1 MQQDGTMSSASQD
14 RDLQTQVDS
23 QAVRGETA
31 PSRSLARRVAR
42 NVVSL
47 VRRPQLIAT
56 GIVLSIFARYILFC
70 MWLMR
75 FTRHGRA
82 EFFPTEE
89 FPWTSELESQWS
101 TIRAELD
108 DVLAQLAQ
116 VPNMQQVSVEQLPLT
131 QDDRWKTLIF
141 IAAGQRIERNCR
153 QCPQTVSRLLAIPDL
168 YFAQFSILVGPKH
181 IPAHRGP
188 YKGLLNCHLALKVPE
203 NRQSCRMRV
212 NQSTITWEEGKLIIF
227 DDTQEHE
234 VWIDEATVRVVL
246 IFHVVRPLPFPLSL
260 ANRFILRIAAK
271 SPLVERLLANQ
282 QRWFEKIDK
291 RDGASV

>member
-1 MQQDGTMSSASQD
+1 MPEGGQTSSASQE
-14 RDLQTQVDS
+14 RDPQTQVDT
-23 QAVRGETA
+23 QALRSDTA
-31 PSRSLARRVAR
+31 PSPALVPRVLR
-42 NVVSL
+42 NVVFL
-47 VRRPQLIAT
+47 VRRPRVIVT
-56 GIVLSIFARYILFC
+56 GAVQVVFVLFLRVF

-82 EFFPTEE
+82 EFYPTEE
-89 FPWTSELESQWS
+89 FPWTSELESQWP

-108 DVLAQLAQ
+108 DVLSQLAN
-116 VPNMQQVSVEQLPLT
+116 VPNIQEVSVEQLPLT

-141 IAAGQRIERNCR
+141 IAAGQKIERNCR

-181 IPAHRGP
+181 LAAHRGP

-212 NQSTITWEEGKLIIF
+212 SQKTISWEEGKLVIF
-227 DDTQEHE
+227 DDTEEHE
-234 VWIDEATVRVVL
+234 VWIDEATIRVVL

-260 ANRFILRIAAK
+260 ANRFILKLSAR
-271 SPLVERLLANQ
+271 SPLVERLMENQ
-282 QRWFEKIDK
+282 QKWFEKIDK
-291 RDGASV
+291 RP